1 TTKPQT
7 SPTTQAPTVPTTRPT
22 ITTTEPP
29 TSPTTQAQTA
39 PTTSFTTTTPKPEV
53 SATTQT
59 AKGTELRPKPSGS
72 PTKTCSI
79 DNCKPPKCTC
89 MSEKPPG
96 GLSVADMPQFVMLTF
111 DDAVTKQNM
120 QFYQELL
127 GGLKRKNKA
136 SGCGIAATFFVSAEY
151 LDYPRRCRRPSVIGQ
166 ELAMAHNTDT
176 SGSYWNGLDTE
187 SWEREVVDERT
198 MVAKYAN
205 VSEEDIRGLRG
216 PFFFTG
222 GDAGLRMQHRHLDY
236 DCTLIHKRDGPD
248 DAPVFPYTLDYG
260 FQKPC
265 MVKDCPNDTYPG
277 HWTVPLN
284 YLFRKYKEEGVDKYG
299 HCAMADACTPI
310 LESSDD
316 TFQYLRDNFEN
327 FYTTN
332 RAPFPV
338 FLHEAW
344 LKDKERKKGYLR
356 FVDWLLEKEDVHLV
370 TVSEVLN
377 FMRDPRPRSSY
388 AQRRCTKDLPE
399 STCPKT
405 RNCPYPKTTRGGE
418 RYMNVCGTTCPTNY
432 PWINNPDGN

>member
-1 TTKPQT
+1 
-7 SPTTQAPTVPTTRPT
+7 
-22 ITTTEPP
+22 
-29 TSPTTQAQTA
+29 
-39 PTTSFTTTTPKPEV
+39 
-53 SATTQT
+53 
-59 AKGTELRPKPSGS
+59 
-72 PTKTCSI
+72 
-79 DNCKPPKCTC
+79 

-111 DDAVTKQNM
+111 DDAVTEQNM

-151 LDYPRRCRRPSVIGQ
+151 LDYPSVN
-166 ELAMAHNTDT
+166 ELYRGGNEIALHSISHNTDT

-236 DCTLIHKRDGPD
+236 DCTLIHKRDGPK

-284 YLFRKYKEEGVDKYG
+284 YL
-299 HCAMADACTPI
+299 
-310 LESSDD
+310 
-316 TFQYLRDNFEN
+316 DNFEN

-332 RAPFPV
+332 RAPLPV

-344 LKDKERKKGYLR
+344 LKDEERKKGYLR
-356 FVDWLLEKEDVHLV
+356 FVDWLLQKEDVHLV
-370 TVSEVLN
+370 TVSEVLD
-377 FMRDPRPRSSY
+377 FMRNPRPRSSY

-399 STCPKT
+399 STCQKM
-405 RNCPYPKTTRGGE
+405 RNCHYPKTTRGGE